1 MRALVVLEF
10 FSICVRGVRV
20 RFAPSQSRKLLRVLP
35 VLLKPSY
42 CATQTNRDSFH
53 DFSSPP
59 PIGKRKTVGLLSLF
73 SACFAIDKKSAKVD
87 GNAPIRHPALL
98 GTSAPPGCC
107 GNRGRKVHKAEPSQV
122 WQPSPLLCTRY
133 RSRFAP
139 FSNEKSITS
148 ILAVFIRS
156 AIQHGTMP
164 MSGKVCDR
172 PDTLRCKSF
181 VAKKGEGN

>member
-107 GNRGRKVHKAEPSQV
+107 GNRGRKIHKAEPSQV

-139 FSNEKSITS
+139 FSNEE
-148 ILAVFIRS
+148 VYHFRS
-156 AIQHGTMP
+156 CCVHP
-164 MSGKVCDR
+164 VS
-172 PDTLRCKSF
+172 DTAWHDANVR
-181 VAKKGEGN
+181 EGL